1 MSFLKRLFS
10 KKGKCPPARESKDIL
25 WLHIKCNK
33 CGKTLKLF
41 VNKKTDLENQY
52 KEAGEAGPD
61 YILRKEAMD
70 DKCFSK
76 IFIRI
81 EFDKGRNI
89 LSREI
94 SNGEFIGK
102 EEFS

>member
-1 MSFLKRLFS
+1 MGFLKRVFS
-10 KKGKCPPARESKDIL
+10 KKGKCSPVGESKDIL

-33 CGKTLKLF
+33 CGKALKLF
-41 VNKKTDLENQY
+41 VNKNTDLEAQY
-52 KEAGEAGPD
+52 KEPDEAGPD

-70 DKCFSK
+70 DKCLTRM
-76 IFIRI
+76 FIRI
-81 EFDKGRNI
+81 EFDKNRNI

-94 SNGEFIGK
+94 TNGEFVSE